1 MRADY
6 ARVKA
11 GEPGLAGFDRW
22 FAGDAGKGP
31 NNASLAAIALY
42 TARVPAFRA
51 LIAEEHGDMPRF
63 YARVR
68 ALAALPQ
75 GARDAALDR
84 LAGVA
89 PTGVG
94 VDD

>member
-1 MRADY
+1 
-6 ARVKA
+6 
-11 GEPGLAGFDRW
+11 
-22 FAGDAGKGP
+22 
-31 NNASLAAIALY
+31 
-42 TARVPAFRA
+42 
-51 LIAEEHGDMPRF
+51 MPRF